1 MLTLFW
7 VVGNVALRHVGG
19 MTEDEEIIA
28 PANERQ
34 TSEWITVLSA
44 LNLDYRLTYEG
55 AAWVMHVP
63 VAQASRARAEL
74 EAYEREGRL
83 WSGGQD
89 AFEDALTAGERS
101 GSPLWAAGFLLVFY
115 LWLGAYDGGV
125 VLLRAAA
132 ADSTA
137 MAAGEWW
144 RAVTALTIHADEGH
158 LVGNMVSLALFGYA
172 ACLAYGGGLAWAL
185 ILASGITGNALAA
198 VVSGPDH
205 ISVGASTA
213 CFGALGILVA
223 HQLVENVRRFGFT
236 RSVWSRTWIPLGA
249 GCGLLALLGTGPRSD
264 LAAHATGFLC
274 GVVLALPF
282 SWVQPDRVPR
292 WLQAALQLGC
302 IVVVMMAWRAAGQ

>member
-1 MLTLFW
+1 MSDD
-7 VVGNVALRHVGG
+7 
-19 MTEDEEIIA
+19 EDVMV
-28 PANERQ
+28 PAHEKQ

-44 LNLDYRLTYEG
+44 LGIDYRLTYEG
-55 AAWVMHVP
+55 AAWVIHVP
-63 VAQASRARAEL
+63 ATQSAGARTEL
-74 EAYEREGRL
+74 KAYEQESRL
-83 WSGGQD
+83 WSIDDDGGGAD
-89 AFEDALTAGERS
+89 VAPGDRS
-101 GSPLWAAGFLLVFY
+101 WSPLWAAGFVLAFF
-115 LWLGAYDGGV
+115 LWLGAYDGDV

-158 LVGNMVSLALFGYA
+158 LVGNMVSLSLFGYA
-172 ACLAYGGGLAWAL
+172 VCLAYGGGLAWAL
-185 ILASGITGNALAA
+185 ILASGIAGNALAA
-198 VVSGPDH
+198 ALSGPDH

-223 HQLVENVRRFGFT
+223 HQFVENVRRFGFS

-249 GCGLLALLGTGPRSD
+249 GCGVLALLGTGPRSD

-282 SWVQPDRVPR
+282 SWIPVDRTPR
-292 WLQAALQLGC
+292 WLQGLLQLSC
-302 IVVVMMAWRAAGQ
+302 VVVVMLAWRAARAAGN